1 MELRDIEIF
10 LTLAEELHFT
20 RTAER
25 LHVTQ
30 ARVSQAIKK
39 QERSIGAALFERSNR
54 QVTLTPI
61 GRQLF
66 DDIQPM
72 YRGLHDGM
80 DRARLAARGKT
91 GVLRLGSIA
100 VNLHD
105 FRALFDA
112 FAESHPECEV
122 QLRHIDFGDPFGR
135 LRAGGVDIQIVWL
148 PVKEPDLT
156 VGPVIY
162 TEPIVLAVGASHPL
176 ASRDSVTYDDL
187 ANETVMG
194 GARPD
199 YWREILVPLRTPS
212 GHPIRIGP
220 SVSNFQEMIPILV
233 TGEAVSPVHAQ
244 AARYYA
250 RPDIAYVPIRDA
262 APARWGLI
270 WRTGNETE
278 LIRAFARTAEQLN
291 PVDHPPAPP
300 SGSAEATAGSNE

>member
-1 MELRDIEIF
+1 MTELRDIEIF

-39 QERSIGAALFERSNR
+39 QERRIGAALFERNNR
-54 QVTLTPI
+54 HVALTPI
-61 GRQLF
+61 GQRLVA
-66 DDIQPM
+66 DIQPM
-72 YRGLHDGM
+72 YRGLCDGM

-91 GVLRLGSIA
+91 GVLRIGSIA
-100 VNLHD
+100 VNLQD
-105 FRALFDA
+105 FRGLFDA
-112 FAESHPECEV
+112 FAKDHPGCEV
-122 QLRHIDFGDPFGR
+122 QVRHVDFGDPFGR
-135 LRAGGVDIQIVWL
+135 LRAGDIDMQIVWL
-148 PVKEPDLT
+148 PVREPDLT

-162 TEPIVLAVGASHPL
+162 TEPVVLAVGTVHPL
-176 ASRDSVTYDDL
+176 ASRESVSYEDL
-187 ANETVMG
+187 ADQTVMG

-199 YWREILVPLRTPS
+199 YWREVLVPVRTPS
-212 GHPIRIGP
+212 GRLIRIGP
-220 SVSNFQEMIPILV
+220 SVSNFQEMIPILA

-262 APARWGLI
+262 PAARWGLI

-278 LIRAFARTAEQLN
+278 LIRSFASTAHHLNSVEQ
-291 PVDHPPAPP
+291 PAGP
-300 SGSAEATAGSNE
+300 

>member
-39 QERSIGAALFERSNR
+39 QERRIGAALFERDNR
-54 QVTLTPI
+54 HVALTPI
-61 GRQLF
+61 GQRLF

-72 YRGLHDGM
+72 YRGLSEGM
-80 DRARLAARGKT
+80 DRARLAARGRT
-91 GVLRLGSIA
+91 GVLRIGSIA
-100 VNLHD
+100 VNLAD
-105 FRALFDA
+105 FRQLFDA
-112 FAESHPECEV
+112 FAQGHPECEV
-122 QLRHIDFGDPFGR
+122 QLRHVDFGDPFGR
-135 LRAGGVDIQIVWL
+135 LRAGDIDIQIVWL
-148 PVKEPDLT
+148 PVREPDLT

-162 TEPIVLAVGASHPL
+162 TEPIVLAVGATHPL
-176 ASRDSVTYDDL
+176 AGRESVSYEDL
-187 ANETVMG
+187 ADETVMG

-212 GHPIRIGP
+212 GRLIRIGP
-220 SVSNFQEMIPILV
+220 SVSNFQEMIPILA

-250 RPDIAYVPIRDA
+250 RPDIAYVPIHDA
-262 APARWGLI
+262 PPARWGLI

-278 LIRAFARTAEQLN
+278 LIRSFAGTAHHLNSVEQ
-291 PVDHPPAPP
+291 PAGCP
-300 SGSAEATAGSNE
+300 EMQAGT

>member
-1 MELRDIEIF
+1 MSGSGTVMELRDIEIF

-30 ARVSQAIKK
+30 ARVSQAIRK
-39 QERSIGAALFERSNR
+39 QERRIGAALFERNNR
-54 QVTLTPI
+54 QVALTPI
-61 GRQLF
+61 GQRLF

-72 YRGLHDGM
+72 YRGLHEGM

-91 GVLRLGSIA
+91 GVLRVGSIA

-105 FRALFDA
+105 FRELFDG
-112 FAESHPECEV
+112 FAKDHPECEV
-122 QLRHIDFGDPFGR
+122 QLRHVDFGDPFGQ
-135 LRAGGVDIQIVWL
+135 LRAGDIDVQIVWL

-162 TEPIVLAVGASHPL
+162 TEPIVLAVGATHRL
-176 ASRDSVTYDDL
+176 AGRESVSYEDL
-187 ANETVMG
+187 ADETVMG

-199 YWREILVPLRTPS
+199 YWREILVPVRTPS
-212 GHPIRIGP
+212 GRLIPIGP

-250 RPDIAYVPIRDA
+250 RPDLAYVPIHDA
-262 APARWGLI
+262 PPGRWGLI

-278 LIRAFARTAEQLN
+278 LIRSFA
-291 PVDHPPAPP
+291 
-300 SGSAEATAGSNE
+300 SAARHLTSIE

>member
-39 QERSIGAALFERSNR
+39 QERRVGAALFERNNR
-54 QVTLTPI
+54 HVTLTPI

-66 DDIQPM
+66 DDLRPM
-72 YRGLHDGM
+72 YRGLHQGM
-80 DRARLAARGKT
+80 ERARLAARGKT
-91 GVLRLGSIA
+91 GVLGVGSIA

-105 FRALFDA
+105 FRSLFDA
-112 FAESHPECEV
+112 FAQEHPACEV
-122 QLRHIDFGDPFGR
+122 QLRHVDFGDPFGR
-135 LRAGGVDIQIVWL
+135 LRAGEIDMQIVWL

-162 TEPIVLAVGASHPL
+162 TEPIMLAVAATHAL
-176 ASRDSVTYDDL
+176 AGRESISYDDL
-187 ANETVMG
+187 ADQTVMA

-199 YWREILVPLRTPS
+199 YWREVLVPLRTPS
-212 GHPIRIGP
+212 GHLIRIGP

-233 TGEAVSPVHAQ
+233 TGEAVSPVHAH
-244 AARYYA
+244 AARYYS

-262 APARWGLI
+262 PPARWALI
-270 WRTGNETE
+270 WRAGAETE
-278 LIRAFARTAEQLN
+278 LIRAFARTAHHLN
-291 PVDHPPAPP
+291 LVDRSSPGIGA
-300 SGSAEATAGSNE
+300 A

>member
-39 QERSIGAALFERSNR
+39 QERRIGAALFERNNR

-61 GRQLF
+61 GQRLF

-72 YRGLHDGM
+72 YRGLHEGM

-91 GVLRLGSIA
+91 GVLRVGSIA

-105 FRALFDA
+105 FRELFDG
-112 FAESHPECEV
+112 FAKDHPECEV
-122 QLRHIDFGDPFGR
+122 QLRHVDFGDPFGR
-135 LRAGGVDIQIVWL
+135 LRAGDIDVQIVRL

-162 TEPIVLAVGASHPL
+162 TEPIVLAVGATHRL
-176 ASRDSVTYDDL
+176 AGRKSVSYEDL
-187 ANETVMG
+187 ADETVMG

-199 YWREILVPLRTPS
+199 YWREILVPVRTPS
-212 GHPIRIGP
+212 GRLIPIGP

-250 RPDIAYVPIRDA
+250 RPDIAYVPIHDA
-262 APARWGLI
+262 PPGRWG
-270 WRTGNETE
+270 
-278 LIRAFARTAEQLN
+278 
-291 PVDHPPAPP
+291 
-300 SGSAEATAGSNE
+300 

>member
-39 QERSIGAALFERSNR
+39 QERRIGAALFERNNR

-61 GRQLF
+61 GQRLF

-72 YRGLHDGM
+72 YRGLHEGM

-91 GVLRLGSIA
+91 GVLRVGSIA

-105 FRALFDA
+105 FRELFEG
-112 FAESHPECEV
+112 FAKDHSECEV
-122 QLRHIDFGDPFGR
+122 QIRHVDFGDPFGR
-135 LRAGGVDIQIVWL
+135 LRAGDIDVQIVWL

-162 TEPIVLAVGASHPL
+162 TEPVVLAVGATHRL
-176 ASRDSVTYDDL
+176 AGRESVSYEDL
-187 ANETVMG
+187 ADETVMG

-212 GHPIRIGP
+212 GRLIPIGP
-220 SVSNFQEMIPILV
+220 SVSNFQEMIPILA

-250 RPDIAYVPIRDA
+250 RPDLAYVPIRDA
-262 APARWGLI
+262 PPARWGLI

-278 LIRAFARTAEQLN
+278 LIRSFAGIAQGLHSVE
-291 PVDHPPAPP
+291 
-300 SGSAEATAGSNE
+300 

>member
-1 MELRDIEIF
+1 MHGSETVVELRDIEIF
-10 LTLAEELHFT
+10 LVLAEELHFT

-39 QERSIGAALFERSNR
+39 QERRVGAALFERDNR
-54 QVTLTPI
+54 NVTLTPI
-61 GRQLF
+61 GQRLF
-66 DDIQPM
+66 NDIEPM
-72 YRGLHDGM
+72 YRGLHEGM

-91 GVLRLGSIA
+91 GVLRIGSIA

-105 FRALFDA
+105 FRRLFDT
-112 FAESHPECEV
+112 FAHDHPTCEV
-122 QLRHIDFGDPFGR
+122 QLRHVDFGDPFGQ
-135 LRAGGVDIQIVWL
+135 LRAGEIDMQIVWL
-148 PVKEPDLT
+148 PVREPDLT

-162 TEPIVLAVGASHPL
+162 TEPIVLAVGATHPL
-176 ASRDSVTYDDL
+176 ASRDSVCYEDL
-187 ANETVMG
+187 ADETVMG

-212 GHPIRIGP
+212 GRLIRIGP
-220 SVSNFQEMIPILV
+220 SVSNFQEMIPILA

-262 APARWGLI
+262 PPGRWGLI
-270 WRTGNETE
+270 WRTGHETE
-278 LIRAFARTAEQLN
+278 LIRSFADTAQHL
-291 PVDHPPAPP
+291 
-300 SGSAEATAGSNE
+300 GSAE

>member
-10 LTLAEELHFT
+10 LTLAEELNFT

-39 QERSIGAALFERSNR
+39 QERRIGAALFERNNR
-54 QVTLTPI
+54 HVTLTPI
-61 GRQLF
+61 GQRLF

-72 YRGLHDGM
+72 YRGLHEGM
-80 DRARLAARGKT
+80 DRARLAAGGKT
-91 GVLRLGSIA
+91 GVLRVGSIA
-100 VNLHD
+100 VNLDD
-105 FRALFDA
+105 FRRLFGA
-112 FAESHPECEV
+112 FAQDHPECEV
-122 QLRHIDFGDPFGR
+122 QLRHVDFGDPFGR
-135 LRAGGVDIQIVWL
+135 LRAGEIDIQIVWL

-162 TEPIVLAVGASHPL
+162 TEPIVLAVGAAHPL
-176 ASRDSVTYDDL
+176 ASRESVCYEDL
-187 ANETVMG
+187 VDQTVMG
-194 GARPD
+194 GVRPD
-199 YWREILVPLRTPS
+199 YWREALVPVRTPS
-212 GHPIRIGP
+212 GHLIRVGP
-220 SVSNFQEMIPILV
+220 SVSNFQEMIPILA

-262 APARWGLI
+262 PPARWGLI

-278 LIRAFARTAEQLN
+278 LIRSFARTAHHLN
-291 PVDHPPAPP
+291 SVGKPADAP
-300 SGSAEATAGSNE
+300 AEPTQSTL

>member
-1 MELRDIEIF
+1 MVELRDIEIF

-39 QERSIGAALFERSNR
+39 QERRIGAALFERNNR
-54 QVTLTPI
+54 QVALTPI
-61 GRQLF
+61 GQRLS
-66 DDIQPM
+66 DDIRPM
-72 YRGLHDGM
+72 YRGLHEGM

-91 GVLRLGSIA
+91 GVLTVGSIA

-105 FRALFDA
+105 FRPLFDA
-112 FAESHPECEV
+112 FAQASPDCEV
-122 QLRHIDFGDPFGR
+122 QLRHVDFGDPFGR
-135 LRAGGVDIQIVWL
+135 LRAGEIDMQIVWL
-148 PVKEPDLT
+148 PVEEPDLT

-162 TEPIVLAVGASHPL
+162 TEPIVLAMAVTHPL
-176 ASRDSVTYDDL
+176 AGRESVSYEDL
-187 ANETVMG
+187 ADQTVMG

-199 YWREILVPLRTPS
+199 YWREVLVPLRTPS
-212 GHPIRIGP
+212 GQLIRIGP
-220 SVSNFQEMIPILV
+220 SAANFQEMIPILV

-262 APARWGLI
+262 PLARWGLI
-270 WRTGNETE
+270 WRTDGETE
-278 LIRAFARTAEQLN
+278 LIRAFARVAHHLN
-291 PVDHPPAPP
+291 SVAGP
-300 SGSAEATAGSNE
+300 SV